1 MAPRYYQNTGFPS
14 LTPMYG
20 LGSYGRT
27 AAAALISGSRT
38 TIGNQGRIYNWYSA
52 RGKGEQYKAYLL
64 RSLGRMPVAKNPWN
78 LIQ

>member
-1 MAPRYYQNTGFPS
+1 MPKYYQSTGYPV
-14 LTPMYG
+14 LTPAFG

-27 AAAALISGSRT
+27 AAALLISGSRT

-52 RGKGEQYKAYLL
+52 RGQAMQYKMYLL
-64 RSLGRMPVAKNPWN
+64 RSLGPIPTYRNAWN

>member
-1 MAPRYYQNTGFPS
+1 MPMYHQNVGFPS

-27 AAAALISGSRT
+27 AAAVLISGSRT

-52 RGKGEQYKAYLL
+52 RGQGQQYKDYLL
-64 RSLGRMPVAKNPWN
+64 NSLGPIPTYRRPWS
-78 LIQ
+78 LI